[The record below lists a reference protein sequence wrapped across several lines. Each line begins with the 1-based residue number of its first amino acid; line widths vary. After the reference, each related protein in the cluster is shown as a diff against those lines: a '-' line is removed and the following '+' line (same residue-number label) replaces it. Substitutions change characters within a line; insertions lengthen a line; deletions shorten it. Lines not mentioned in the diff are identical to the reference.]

1 MDIKITHQSQ
11 QTALIKVVIEKA
23 DTAEKVEKKLR
34 EYRAKANIPGFRKG
48 MVPMGMIRKMYE
60 RDTTAETAYR
70 EASDG
75 CFKYIE
81 TEKIDYMGDVLP
93 SEEQG
98 QLDFENGTSWE
109 FVFEI
114 GIAPKVDFE
123 LTEKDKITKY
133 SIKID
138 KEMRTSTK
146 ENFLRRYGHL
156 DDVDKVSDDE
166 AIMGVLDNGTI
177 TKEDAYIG
185 LVSMTPEERK
195 AYKGKKVG
203 DSFVVN
209 ITELYK
215 NASQRASM
223 LGVKQDEL
231 DTIAPEFTFTIT
243 KIRRFAMPEMNEEF
257 FKTAFPQGEVTDE
270 AGLDTFIDSRIESDL
285 ENESKALLNEE
296 LRRYLIDKANVTL
309 PEAFLRKW
317 LVLVNEG
324 KFTEEQIDA
333 DFAGFLNMMR
343 WSVVQK
349 YLVTKYDVKVDN
361 EQIFESAR
369 EVARSQFAQ
378 YGMMNVD
385 EETLSGYAT
394 QLLQDKRQA
403 NSIIDRCYE
412 TKTIEAILPLIK
424 VASKAVSQD
433 DFLKHAKSLQ

>member
-185 LVSMTPEERK
+185 LVS
-195 AYKGKKVG
+195 
-203 DSFVVN
+203 
-209 ITELYK
+209 
-215 NASQRASM
+215 RAQGIQGQKS
-223 LGVKQDEL
+223 
-231 DTIAPEFTFTIT
+231 
-243 KIRRFAMPEMNEEF
+243 RR
-257 FKTAFPQGEVTDE
+257 
-270 AGLDTFIDSRIESDL
+270 
-285 ENESKALLNEE
+285 
-296 LRRYLIDKANVTL
+296 
-309 PEAFLRKW
+309 
-317 LVLVNEG
+317 
-324 KFTEEQIDA
+324 
-333 DFAGFLNMMR
+333 
-343 WSVVQK
+343 
-349 YLVTKYDVKVDN
+349 
-361 EQIFESAR
+361 
-369 EVARSQFAQ
+369 
-378 YGMMNVD
+378 
-385 EETLSGYAT
+385 
-394 QLLQDKRQA
+394 
-403 NSIIDRCYE
+403 
-412 TKTIEAILPLIK
+412 
-424 VASKAVSQD
+424 
-433 DFLKHAKSLQ
+433 